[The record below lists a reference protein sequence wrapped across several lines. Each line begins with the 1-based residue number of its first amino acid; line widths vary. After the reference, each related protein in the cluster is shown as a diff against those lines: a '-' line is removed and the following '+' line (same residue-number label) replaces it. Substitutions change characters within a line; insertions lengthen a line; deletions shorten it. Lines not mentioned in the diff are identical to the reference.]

1 MNLNEKISIIYDQIR
16 WEEKRIYQEAKDRKV
31 NIQLID
37 AKEINFKTDTSKE
50 ELKEIY
56 GVVLQRCVG
65 FYRGLHITA
74 FLEAKGITVI
84 NKFDTINT
92 CGNKLFTT
100 LKLIENNLPVPK
112 TSITFTTKSSLN
124 ALEELGYPVI
134 NKPLIGSWGRMVTI
148 LKDKQTANAIF
159 EMKEIMNNPI
169 NNIHYNQEM
178 IKCSGEDIRCIV
190 IDNKLIT
197 AMSRKPIKGEWRANV
212 AKGATVSK
220 YEITPELNRLVTL
233 ASKAV
238 GGGILGV
245 DIMDSG
251 NGLVINEINGTVEF
265 KGASTISDTD
275 IGKIIIDYIT
285 SK

>member
-1 MNLNEKISIIYDQIR
+1 MSKKISIIYDQIR
-16 WEEKRIYQEAKDRKV
+16 WEEKKIYQEAMNRKLD
-31 NIQLID
+31 IQLID

-50 ELKEIY
+50 ELQKIY
-56 GVVLQRCVG
+56 GEVVLQRCLG

-74 FLEAKGITVI
+74 FLETKGITVV
-84 NKFDTINT
+84 NKFNTINT
-92 CGNKLFTT
+92 CGNKLLTT
-100 LKLIENNLPVPK
+100 LKLIENNLPIPK
-112 TSITFTTKSSLN
+112 TSITFTTKSSLS
-124 ALEELGYPVI
+124 ALEELGYPAI

-178 IKCSGEDIRCIV
+178 IQCSGEDIRCIV

-197 AMSRKPIKGEWRANV
+197 AISRKPAKGEWRANV

-220 YEITPELNRLVTL
+220 YEITPELNKLVTL
-233 ASKAV
+233 ASKSV

-265 KGASTISDTD
+265 KGASTISDID
-275 IGKIIIDYIT
+275 IGKIIIDYVT